1 MKFSSTSDGE
11 PAIFPFVLF
20 VGAVSISMASIL
32 IKLCPEVP
40 SLVIAVFRTGVISL
54 ILLPMVLVRKEIYPF
69 RLLMLSFLAGIGL
82 ALHFGF
88 WISSLKYTSVASSLF
103 VLSVYPFLV
112 AIASHFFLGE
122 KLTLKFTIGMLLTL
136 IGIGIIFSFDLTSLT
151 LTLGNFLSFLGAL
164 SLVLYFVPGRVVR
177 RKMHIIQFLFVVYST
192 ATVFLLLAVWIGG
205 YGFTGYKTS
214 SYIYMFLLAIVSQ
227 GLGHSSFNWA
237 LRYVKAG
244 LVSMTTL
251 VEPIGATML
260 AWIFLGEVPGMVKI
274 AGGILVILGIVLAW
288 FREE

>member
-1 MKFSSTSDGE
+1 MKFFSTSDE
-11 PAIFPFVLF
+11 RPAIFPLVIL

-40 SLVIAVFRTGVISL
+40 SLVIAVFRTGVVSL
-54 ILLPMVLVRKEIYPF
+54 ILLPIVLVKKEIYPF
-69 RLLMLSFLAGIGL
+69 KLLMLSLLAGLGL

-112 AIASHFFLGE
+112 AIASHFFLRE
-122 KLTLKFTIGMLLTL
+122 KLTLRFTIGMLLTL

-177 RKMHIIQFLFVVYST
+177 KRVHIIQFLFVVYST

-214 SYIYMFLLAIVSQ
+214 SYVYMFLLAIVSQ

-244 LVSMTTL
+244 LISMTTL
-251 VEPIGATML
+251 VEPIGATIL
-260 AWIFLGEVPGMVKI
+260 AWIFLGEVPGLAKI

-288 FREE
+288 FREK